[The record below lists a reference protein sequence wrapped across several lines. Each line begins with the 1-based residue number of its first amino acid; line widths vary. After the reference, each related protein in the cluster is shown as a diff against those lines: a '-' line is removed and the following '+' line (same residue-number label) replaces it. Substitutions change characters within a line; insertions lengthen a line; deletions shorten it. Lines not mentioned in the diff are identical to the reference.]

1 MNLADSDVFVKFK
14 KLWLENNQKFAKV
27 PDQGIVKK
35 KRRAY
40 WGRQG
45 PRLTLKKSGGRTKY
59 LKSGISTLTA
69 DISAKCHCFHKSGAF
84 LELPMHEFSE
94 SVEKLKK
101 NSLT

>member
-40 WGRQG
+40 CGHFAV
-45 PRLTLKKSGGRTKY
+45 LTIFGGKRLKK
-59 LKSGISTLTA
+59 
-69 DISAKCHCFHKSGAF
+69 
-84 LELPMHEFSE
+84 
-94 SVEKLKK
+94 KLV
-101 NSLT
+101 

>member
-40 WGRQG
+40 WGHFAV
-45 PRLTLKKSGGRTKY
+45 SAIFGRK
-59 LKSGISTLTA
+59 
-69 DISAKCHCFHKSGAF
+69 
-84 LELPMHEFSE
+84 
-94 SVEKLKK
+94 KLKRK
-101 NSLT
+101 LVWVILRCYTTHERGEI